1 MLFILKVKNKMKK
14 NVVIIGKGKWGNIL
28 KKNLIKLSNV
38 KAHISREYETQNYKN
53 IDWVFIATPNH
64 THEKI
69 INHFKNF
76 KLNVFC
82 EKPLVES
89 SELAKKIY
97 KKYKKTSNKLYVS
110 DLLCFKKKKIKL
122 KKNNLI
128 IRSKNANYGLRKILF
143 NLAYHDFYFL
153 FNILKKEKYKI
164 KLNYKKRDLK
174 IELICKNKIFLLKY
188 DLKSKIK
195 KHKFNN
201 INMVKNDNPLMNML
215 LKLLNNKV
223 NYKLNKD
230 RSNFAIKLVEKII
243 QTNK

>member
-28 KKNLIKLSNV
+28 KKKLIKLSNV
-38 KAHISREYETQNYKN
+38 KAHISREYRTQNYKN

-69 INHFKNF
+69 INHFNNF

-110 DLLCFKKKKIKL
+110 DLLCFKKKK
-122 KKNNLI
+122 
-128 IRSKNANYGLRKILF
+128 R
-143 NLAYHDFYFL
+143 
-153 FNILKKEKYKI
+153 
-164 KLNYKKRDLK
+164 
-174 IELICKNKIFLLKY
+174 
-188 DLKSKIK
+188 
-195 KHKFNN
+195 
-201 INMVKNDNPLMNML
+201 
-215 LKLLNNKV
+215 
-223 NYKLNKD
+223 
-230 RSNFAIKLVEKII
+230 
-243 QTNK
+243 